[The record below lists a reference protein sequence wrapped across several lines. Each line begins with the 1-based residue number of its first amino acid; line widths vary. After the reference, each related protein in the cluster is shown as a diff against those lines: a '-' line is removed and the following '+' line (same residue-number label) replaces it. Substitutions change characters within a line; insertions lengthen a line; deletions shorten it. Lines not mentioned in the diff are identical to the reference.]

1 MPLNPKQRQ
10 KLKGD
15 AHKLKPIVFIGHQGL
30 TDAVNKEIDRAL
42 NDHELFKMRIQ
53 NDDRDV
59 RRAWYAEICKI
70 HGAELVQQIGCVG
83 VLYRK
88 NPDK

>member
-10 KLKGD
+10 QLKGK
-15 AHKLKPIVFIGHQGL
+15 AHSLKPIVFIGHNGL
-30 TDAVNKEIDRAL
+30 TEAVNKEVDRAL
-42 NDHELFKMRIQ
+42 NDHELIKMRIAH
-53 NDDRDV
+53 DDRVV
-59 RRAWYAEICKI
+59 RRELYAEICKI
-70 HGAELVQQIGCVG
+70 HQAELVQQIGCIG